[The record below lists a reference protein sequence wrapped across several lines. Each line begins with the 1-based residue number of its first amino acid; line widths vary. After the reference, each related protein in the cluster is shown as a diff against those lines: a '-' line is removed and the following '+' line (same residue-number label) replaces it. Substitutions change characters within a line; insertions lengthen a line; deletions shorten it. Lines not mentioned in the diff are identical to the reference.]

1 MSSPVIHILNGDALG
16 DQFPKNLPGKT
27 LVFRECLIEGPKKV
41 VGFKAFFDSRA
52 TYLSDTYDP
61 KIKESYSLELSVPLM
76 RLVSDILPSE
86 VVLWFEEDL
95 FCQTNFWFVCY
106 FLLNS
111 GFGGKV
117 SWAKPSGTARYNF
130 GLLSK
135 ESLTAVFE
143 KRLLIDSTK
152 VAPLWQAYS
161 VNDSD
166 ELIRLVKGITDL
178 SEYIMPAALAY
189 RDMNTSAIAQSRPY
203 MSLLE
208 IAKTLKAP
216 RFEKVFM
223 GFCQKEAVYG
233 FGDLQVK
240 RIFDE
245 IVRSNPE
252 LVSCFLS

>member
-1 MSSPVIHILNGDALG
+1 VSSPVIHILNGDALG

-76 RLVSDILPSE
+76 RLVTGVMPSE

-135 ESLTAVFE
+135 ESLTTVFE
-143 KRLLIDSTK
+143 NRLLIDVAK
-152 VAPLWQAYS
+152 IAPLWQAYS
-161 VNDSD
+161 IDDSD
-166 ELIRLVKGITDL
+166 ELIRLVRELPDL
-178 SEYIMPAALAY
+178 SEYIIPAASAY
-189 RDMNTSAIAQSRPY
+189 HDMNTSTVEQSRPY
-203 MSLLE
+203 LSLLE
-208 IAKTLKAP
+208 IIKTLKTTH
-216 RFEKVFM
+216 FGKVFM
-223 GFCQKEAVYG
+223 AFCQKEAVYG
-233 FGDLQVK
+233 LGDLQVK

-245 IVRSNPE
+245 VVRSNPE
-252 LVSCFLS
+252 IC